1 MKGVDLC
8 MYCAI
13 FLIWSYV
20 SVLHAIARFTLLR

>member
-1 MKGVDLC
+1 